1 MLTID
6 LEPELE
12 VTLNIVAE
20 MEHRSPSEL
29 IKQLLNAYLKEKQ
42 SSELLVDIATT
53 LPKIACFENQTPLAL
68 QKAMRDE
75 WS

>member
-12 VTLNIVAE
+12 TALKAVLEI
-20 MEHRSPSEL
+20 EHRSPSEL
-29 IKQLLNAYLKEKQ
+29 IQQLLNAYLKEKQ

-53 LPKIACFENQTPLAL
+53 LPKIACFENQTPLTL